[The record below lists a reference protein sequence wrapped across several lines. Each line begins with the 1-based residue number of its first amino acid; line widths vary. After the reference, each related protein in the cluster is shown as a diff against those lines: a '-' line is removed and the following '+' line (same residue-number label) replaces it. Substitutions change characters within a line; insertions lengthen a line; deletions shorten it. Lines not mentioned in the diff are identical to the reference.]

1 MGSFDLCHDLERT
14 EVLELLG
21 PIWADD
27 VAILLDADDAA
38 MLVRNTQI
46 VVGLLFDQL
55 VIAGMTP
62 NLGK

>member
-27 VAILLDADDAA
+27 VAILLDADDAPQHTDCGWPF
-38 MLVRNTQI
+38 VRPAGDCGHDPQSGQI
-46 VVGLLFDQL
+46 KD
-55 VIAGMTP
+55 
-62 NLGK
+62 